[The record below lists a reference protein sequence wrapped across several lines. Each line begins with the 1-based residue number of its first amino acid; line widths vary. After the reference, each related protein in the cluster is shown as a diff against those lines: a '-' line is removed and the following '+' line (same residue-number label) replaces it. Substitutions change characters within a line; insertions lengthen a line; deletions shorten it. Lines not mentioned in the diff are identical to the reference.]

1 MSKLKNEVRILQDEN
16 NRLRDDIER
25 MREDYALY
33 HISLAEIITLSSLS
47 PMIND
52 IARKAL
58 FGLDIEGGCPVGA
71 VGVYGFTKEEI
82 ERWSGDE

>member
-1 MSKLKNEVRILQDEN
+1 MSKLKHELRILRDENQKLRNEVK
-16 NRLRDDIER
+16 R

-33 HISLAEIITLSSLS
+33 HSSLVEIVNLSSLS

-58 FGLDIEGGCPVGA
+58 ASTGTTGCPVGPI
-71 VGVYGFTKEEI
+71 GVNGLTKEELQG
-82 ERWSGDE
+82 SDDE